1 MPNPA
6 PTSSTSGRSSEMSGT
21 PMSLPPT
28 SLPVRAAYAAAATPP
43 ANAMCGPKTGPKAT
57 KVRKLVPAPAI
68 AIASPAIPMNPV
80 KMKACRAP
88 IDGCEEATAGSEQKC
103 QYVERHE
110 RPSVRLRPC
119 SDDRVGVFEAPPT
132 VAAPSG
138 P

>member
-6 PTSSTSGRSSEMSGT
+6 PTSSTSGRSIEMSGT

-68 AIASPAIPMNPV
+68 AIASPAITHESGEDEGV
-80 KMKACRAP
+80 QGADR
-88 IDGCEEATAGSEQKC
+88 GCEESTAGSEQKC
-103 QYVERHE
+103 QYIERHE
-110 RPSVRLRPC
+110 RTFRALTSL
-119 SDDRVGVFEAPPT
+119 
-132 VAAPSG
+132 
-138 P
+138 